1 MSIPYP
7 TQVLL
12 INTLCVIFI
21 YFFKGIF
28 PLFYGESFEGVGLE
42 IKLQT
47 NNNSTIPIREYESD
61 LESGFNKSNG

>member
-1 MSIPYP
+1 MSILSH

-12 INTLCVIFI
+12 KNTLCIIFI
-21 YFFKGIF
+21 YFFKGNF
-28 PLFYGESFEGVGLE
+28 LLFYGESFEGVGSA

-61 LESGFNKSNG
+61 LESGSNKSNG

>member
-1 MSIPYP
+1 MSISHL

-12 INTLCVIFI
+12 INTLCIIFV
-21 YFFKGIF
+21 YFFKGNF
-28 PLFYGESFEGVGLE
+28 PLFYGGSFEGVGLG

-47 NNNSTIPIREYESD
+47 NNNSTTPIREYESD

>member
-1 MSIPYP
+1 MSVPHLI
-7 TQVLL
+7 QVLL

-21 YFFKGIF
+21 YFFKGGF
-28 PLFYGESFEGVGLE
+28 LLFYGESFEGVGLA

-47 NNNSTIPIREYESD
+47 NNNSTIPIKEYESD

>member
-1 MSIPYP
+1 MSITDV

-21 YFFKGIF
+21 YFFKGNLL
-28 PLFYGESFEGVGLE
+28 LFYGESFEGVALA

-47 NNNSTIPIREYESD
+47 NNNSTIPIKEYESD